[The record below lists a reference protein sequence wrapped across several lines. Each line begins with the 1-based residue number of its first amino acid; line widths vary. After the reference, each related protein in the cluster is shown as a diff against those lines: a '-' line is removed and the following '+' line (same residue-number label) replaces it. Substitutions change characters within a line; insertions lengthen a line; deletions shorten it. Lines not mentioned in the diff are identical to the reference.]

1 MQKKIMIIED
11 DKGIG
16 FFLKEALGEEGYNI
30 SVFESV
36 EDAIPALSRDTDL
49 IILDIK
55 LPGMDGLTA
64 IDLIK
69 RITDIP
75 VIISTAYGTR
85 KNAQEAMKKGADD
98 FFVKPVPLEELKVVV
113 SRTIKRY
120 EIKRE
125 IEIQKAKKYED
136 QQFKGVVGVS
146 PKMKEIFRV
155 VKRIADK
162 DITLMITGETG
173 VGKEVIASL
182 IHELSGRKGA
192 FVAVNCASI
201 PDTLLESELF
211 GYEKGAFTGATKDK
225 LGKIEVANNGTLLL
239 DEIGEMSVYLQAKML
254 RFVEQKEIERLG
266 GTKGRPVNVRIIS
279 ATNKDLKEEISKGR
293 FREDLYYRLAGAHI
307 NIPPLRERKED
318 MGLLIEYFI
327 EEMEREYKQRLRL
340 DEAAMDFLLG
350 YDWPGNIRE
359 LKAVIKSAAAIC
371 ENGLITY
378 EDLPLH
384 MLSTQDKGDLMFNA
398 QLDVLIER
406 FERDRLIEALKRTKG
421 RQKQAA
427 ELLGITE
434 RSIWYRIKKHNIDM
448 NEI

>member
-136 QQFKGVVGVS
+136 QQF
-146 PKMKEIFRV
+146 
-155 VKRIADK
+155 
-162 DITLMITGETG
+162 
-173 VGKEVIASL
+173 
-182 IHELSGRKGA
+182 
-192 FVAVNCASI
+192 
-201 PDTLLESELF
+201 
-211 GYEKGAFTGATKDK
+211 
-225 LGKIEVANNGTLLL
+225 
-239 DEIGEMSVYLQAKML
+239 
-254 RFVEQKEIERLG
+254 
-266 GTKGRPVNVRIIS
+266 
-279 ATNKDLKEEISKGR
+279 
-293 FREDLYYRLAGAHI
+293 
-307 NIPPLRERKED
+307 
-318 MGLLIEYFI
+318 
-327 EEMEREYKQRLRL
+327 
-340 DEAAMDFLLG
+340 
-350 YDWPGNIRE
+350 
-359 LKAVIKSAAAIC
+359 
-371 ENGLITY
+371 
-378 EDLPLH
+378 
-384 MLSTQDKGDLMFNA
+384 
-398 QLDVLIER
+398 
-406 FERDRLIEALKRTKG
+406 
-421 RQKQAA
+421 
-427 ELLGITE
+427 
-434 RSIWYRIKKHNIDM
+434 
-448 NEI
+448 

>member
-1 MQKKIMIIED
+1 
-11 DKGIG
+11 
-16 FFLKEALGEEGYNI
+16 
-30 SVFESV
+30 
-36 EDAIPALSRDTDL
+36 
-49 IILDIK
+49 
-55 LPGMDGLTA
+55 MDGLTA

-211 GYEKGAFTGATKDK
+211 GYEKGAFTG
-225 LGKIEVANNGTLLL
+225 
-239 DEIGEMSVYLQAKML
+239 
-254 RFVEQKEIERLG
+254 
-266 GTKGRPVNVRIIS
+266 
-279 ATNKDLKEEISKGR
+279 
-293 FREDLYYRLAGAHI
+293 
-307 NIPPLRERKED
+307 
-318 MGLLIEYFI
+318 
-327 EEMEREYKQRLRL
+327 
-340 DEAAMDFLLG
+340 
-350 YDWPGNIRE
+350 
-359 LKAVIKSAAAIC
+359 
-371 ENGLITY
+371 
-378 EDLPLH
+378 
-384 MLSTQDKGDLMFNA
+384 
-398 QLDVLIER
+398 
-406 FERDRLIEALKRTKG
+406 
-421 RQKQAA
+421 
-427 ELLGITE
+427 
-434 RSIWYRIKKHNIDM
+434 
-448 NEI
+448 